1 MQPLIL
7 ELELTV
13 MYGSLT
19 KLIISIVG
27 TVKVGNILEENY
39 SEFPSIG
46 QETVGESIVEALSIL
61 GMAKVG

>member
-1 MQPLIL
+1 
-7 ELELTV
+7 